1 MKRVIIKLS
10 GKVQGVC
17 FRRFS
22 QQKANALGLT
32 GYAKNEDDGKV
43 SILLQGGSDAVD
55 RFIDWVESGVP
66 MARVDDLLVEDDEAD
81 DIYLDFSIL

>member
-1 MKRVIIKLS
+1 MKRVIITVS

-22 QQKANALGLT
+22 QQQALTLGLT
-32 GYAKNEDDGKV
+32 GYAKNNDNGKV
-43 SILLQGGSDAVD
+43 SILLQGGGDAVD
-55 RFIDWVESGVP
+55 KFVAWVETGVP
-66 MARVDDLLVEDDEAD
+66 QARVDDLLIEDDEAD